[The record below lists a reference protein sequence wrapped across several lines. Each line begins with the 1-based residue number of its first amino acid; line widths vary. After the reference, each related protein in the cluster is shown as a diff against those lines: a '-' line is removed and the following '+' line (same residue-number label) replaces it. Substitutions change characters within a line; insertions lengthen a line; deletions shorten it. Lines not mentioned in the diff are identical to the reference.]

1 MESNLERL
9 SALTAALRS
18 GSLTLEAYLSQLEL
32 RFRRQEGD
40 IRAFLPEAG
49 RFERLRLEARTL
61 CAQYPN
67 PEKRPPLFG
76 IPVGVKDI
84 FHADGFLTRGGSQL
98 PARELQ
104 GEEAASVTR
113 LRKAGALILGKTVST
128 EFAYFA
134 PGPTRNPINLAH
146 TPGGSSSGSAAA
158 VAAHLCPLTLG
169 TQTIGSVCRPAAFC
183 GVVGFK
189 PSYDRIPRAGVLEL
203 AASFDHVGT
212 FTQDVEGAELAAAAL
227 CNSWRS
233 QPAGSPSPR
242 GILGIPEGPYLH
254 RAGSEALEH
263 FRGLCRRLEA
273 AGWKIAPINLFNDID
288 EIEER
293 HGLVLAAEAAAFHKR
308 WYPKHRD
315 LYHSRTV
322 DLLERG
328 LRIHSAQLTR
338 AREECAH
345 LCQQLLQ
352 SMEARGIDLWIT
364 PAAPGPAPLGLSNT
378 GSPIMNLPFSQA
390 GLPSVSLPTGRAA
403 NGLPLGTQLVA
414 RFGADEQLLHWA
426 RELEREFRLV
436 S

>member
-18 GSLTLEAYLSQLEL
+18 GSLQLEAYLSELEL

-40 IRAFLPEAG
+40 IHAFLPEAG

-61 CAQYPN
+61 VGQYPN
-67 PEKRPPLFG
+67 PQKRPALFG
-76 IPVGVKDI
+76 VPVGVKDI
-84 FHADGFLTRGGSQL
+84 FHADGFLTRAGSRL
-98 PARELQ
+98 PPRELQ
-104 GEEAASVTR
+104 GEEATSVTR
-113 LRKAGALILGKTVST
+113 LRRAGALILGKTVST

-158 VAAHLCPLTLG
+158 VAAHLSPLTLG

-189 PSYDRIPRAGVLEL
+189 PSYDRIPRAGILEL

-227 CNSWRS
+227 CNRWRPRPKDS
-233 QPAGSPSPR
+233 QPQR
-242 GILGIPEGPYLH
+242 GVLGIPEGPYLH
-254 RAGSEALEH
+254 RASSEALEH
-263 FRGLCRRLEA
+263 LRTLCRRLEA
-273 AGWKIAPINLFNDID
+273 AGWKIVPINLFNDIA

-308 WYPKHRD
+308 WYPRHRD

-328 LRIHSAQLTR
+328 LRIHSAQLAQ
-338 AREECAH
+338 AREECAQ
-345 LCQQLLQ
+345 LCQRLLE
-352 SMEARGIDLWIT
+352 SMDSSGIDLWIT
-364 PAAPGPAPLGLSNT
+364 PAAPGPAPVGHSST
-378 GSPIMNLPFSQA
+378 GNPIMNLPFSQA

-414 RFGADEQLLHWA
+414 RFGADEQLLQWA
-426 RELEREFRLV
+426 RELEKEFHWA